1 MMSNN
6 IRSLLV
12 KKYYEYIRVVTKR
25 DLAEKVLVKG
35 LDSDSTRTEEIMT
48 SLIFSLDCYLP
59 VNEAD
64 YIVHKKIRNLPVMEE
79 NKVVGILSVKDL
91 VSCWTKYF
99 GVQE

>member
-25 DLAEKVLVKG
+25 DVAEKVLVKG
-35 LDSDSTRTEEIMT
+35 LDSDSTRIEEIMT

-59 VNEAD
+59 VNETD
-64 YIVHKKIRNLPVMEE
+64 YIAHKKIWNLPVME
-79 NKVVGILSVKDL
+79 
-91 VSCWTKYF
+91 
-99 GVQE
+99 